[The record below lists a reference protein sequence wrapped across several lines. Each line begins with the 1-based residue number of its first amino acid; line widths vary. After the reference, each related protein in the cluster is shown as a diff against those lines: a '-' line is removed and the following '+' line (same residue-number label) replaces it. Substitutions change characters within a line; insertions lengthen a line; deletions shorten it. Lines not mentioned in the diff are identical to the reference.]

1 MGTPAQATK
10 FNELNGQV
18 DLWMLSAIVA
28 LVSIGLVMVASSS
41 MPATQLL
48 RIASRACPVTC
59 SMPRR

>member
-18 DLWMLSAIVA
+18 DLWMLSAIIA

-41 MPATQLL
+41 MSVAVRTGSGP
-48 RIASRACPVTC
+48 CH
-59 SMPRR
+59 